1 MPWEG
6 GSTLEIRSF
15 DWLPSTQLWLPEALR
30 RGEVR
35 EEMAVIAQEQTGGIG
50 SRENRWIGHRGNF
63 FASIALKREGSLPRD
78 LPLTSASIYFAF
90 LMKNLLAP
98 EHPELW
104 VKWPNDLYRGGKKVG
119 GVLTQC
125 LKDFFVVGIGINLK
139 KSEKDFA
146 ALETEL
152 PPMILLDMYLKSLE
166 RAPSWKELF
175 SEYRLEFEKSRR
187 FSTHGDGRSVSLENA
202 QLMDYGSIV
211 VDGERMV
218 SLR

>member
-15 DWLPSTQLWLPEALR
+15 ESLPSTQRWLTEAIR

-35 EEMAVIAQEQTGGIG
+35 EATAVIAAEQSDGIG

-63 FASIALKREGSLPRD
+63 FASIALEDRDLPDD
-78 LPLTSASIYFAF
+78 LPLTSASIYFAL
-90 LMKNLLAP
+90 LMKRVLASA
-98 EHPELW
+98 HPDLW

-119 GVLTQC
+119 GVLTQR
-125 LKDFFVVGIGINLK
+125 LKGFFVVGIGINLK

-146 ALETEL
+146 SLETEL
-152 PPMILLDMYLKSLE
+152 SPMILLDMYLECLE
-166 RAPSWKELF
+166 KVPSWKELF

-187 FSTHGDGRSVSLENA
+187 CSTHRNGEVISLENA
-202 QLMDYGSIV
+202 QLMDDGSIV
-211 VDGERMV
+211 LDGERMV